1 MKIKD
6 GFILREVA
14 GNSVVVAV
22 GKRAKEFNGVIN
34 LSGAGADIWKH
45 LQKDISKEE
54 LIDRLLEEYD
64 VEREVLTKD
73 VDSFL
78 QKIGEAGLLEQSKK
92 IMVKLGFD
100 KVKYLEMQS
109 AFIMER
115 VAMFGDK
122 LYLELG
128 GKLFDD
134 FHASRVL
141 PGFDPDIKIN
151 MLSKLKDKAEILMV
165 INASDIEKNKIRGE
179 EVEISTPDSK
189 VKVFVIP
196 TNEEL
201 VIARD
206 TLAIVDAL

>member
-73 VDSFL
+73 VESFL
-78 QKIGEAGLLEQSKK
+78 QKIGEAGLLE
-92 IMVKLGFD
+92 
-100 KVKYLEMQS
+100 
-109 AFIMER
+109 
-115 VAMFGDK
+115 
-122 LYLELG
+122 
-128 GKLFDD
+128 
-134 FHASRVL
+134 
-141 PGFDPDIKIN
+141 
-151 MLSKLKDKAEILMV
+151 
-165 INASDIEKNKIRGE
+165 
-179 EVEISTPDSK
+179 
-189 VKVFVIP
+189 
-196 TNEEL
+196 
-201 VIARD
+201 
-206 TLAIVDAL
+206 